1 MITQK
6 IKIIRELKNYTQDY
20 MAEQLGV
27 SQNTYSRMENGQIK
41 ITIDRFQDIANILE
55 VSIQELL
62 SNDQPILYFNNN
74 KSIKGGFIQ
83 YECPKEILNL
93 LISEMTHMRQERQRL
108 IDLLEKI
115 ESRNKFTD

>member
-55 VSIQELL
+55 VFKNCCQTINQFYTSIITNL
-62 SNDQPILYFNNN
+62 S
-74 KSIKGGFIQ
+74 KGVSYNMNVQ
-83 YECPKEILNL
+83 K
-93 LISEMTHMRQERQRL
+93 
-108 IDLLEKI
+108 
-115 ESRNKFTD
+115 KF